1 MFIVSIC
8 LQMNR
13 TPQPLGSDSF
23 YFMLHFKQ
31 IKQQREGDSMKLY
44 KGTLLFISHDR
55 YMLNRVPT
63 KIVEMFSNKFEIYD
77 GGYDYYLSHKRIEKV
92 ETIKKEQSENSKQYF
107 KSKEQRAEE
116 VKLQNRKKSLEKSIS
131 ELEEKIKE
139 IQEEM
144 AKPEIAADYVELN
157 KLCEEMEQ
165 YNQELEQKM
174 EEWIEL
180 N

>member
-1 MFIVSIC
+1 MLWLERANFIVMDEPTNHLDYESKEV
-8 LQMNR
+8 LEQA
-13 TPQPLGSDSF
+13 LKD
-23 YFMLHFKQ
+23 
-31 IKQQREGDSMKLY
+31 Y

-116 VKLQNRKKSLEKSIS
+116 VKLQNKKKALEKRIA
-131 ELEEKIKE
+131 ELEEKIKQ

-144 AKPEIAADYVELN
+144 SKPEVSADYVKLN
-157 KLCEEMEQ
+157 DLCGEMET